1 MLPSDFPRHIY
12 MVGCGNMGGAMLS
25 RWLSQGLTPD
35 RVTVLRPSGAPVAPG
50 VPVVTEALAEVPAG
64 TVVIL
69 AMKPQQW
76 GAVAPVIAP
85 VVAQA
90 VAVVSL
96 LAGVPLA
103 VLQQAVPT
111 FSGFVRAMPN
121 TPVAIGQGVTALCA
135 PPGISAGA
143 RGAIDALFAP
153 LGLVEWL
160 TDEGQFNL
168 FTALGGCGP
177 AYVFR
182 FVDALARAAE
192 TLGMDRAQ
200 AQRVALAMVQ
210 GASSLAAASDETP
223 GILADR
229 VASPG
234 GMTREGL
241 DILDADGALVALL
254 TDTLRAA
261 RDRGEELAR
270 LAASAD

>member
-1 MLPSDFPRHIY
+1 MPGDFPRHLF

-25 RWLSQGLTPD
+25 RWLSQGLDAD
-35 RVTVLRPSGAPVAPG
+35 RVTVLRPSGASVGPG
-50 VPVVTEALAEVPAG
+50 VMVVTEAPTELPAG
-64 TVVIL
+64 SIVIL

-76 GAVAPVIAP
+76 STVAPAVGP
-85 VVAQA
+85 LVRQSVATL
-90 VAVVSL
+90 SL

-103 VLQQAVPT
+103 VLQDGVPG
-111 FSGFVRAMPN
+111 FGGFVRAMPN
-121 TPVAIGQGVTALCA
+121 TPVAIGQGVTALYA
-135 PPGISAGA
+135 DSDFPADQRSG
-143 RGAIDALFAP
+143 IDALIAP
-153 LGLVEWL
+153 LGSAEWL
-160 TDEGQFNL
+160 ADEDQFNL

-182 FVDALARAAE
+182 FIDALARAAE
-192 TLGMDRAQ
+192 SLGMDETQ
-200 AQRVALAMVQ
+200 ARRVALATVR

-223 GILADR
+223 GALADR

-241 DILDADGALVALL
+241 DVLDADSALAGLL

-270 LAASAD
+270 LAANAG